1 MSDKVTERD
10 LTCIVCPR
18 GCALHVSTDK
28 NGKVTVTGNT
38 CARGATYGEAEV
50 THPVRTLTTTVLMA
64 DGSVLP
70 VRTDKAIPKEMM
82 FSVMREINNLCV
94 CRPVTFGDVI
104 EEDILHTGANLIAT
118 GIWPKND

>member
-1 MSDKVTERD
+1 MNEKVNERD

-18 GCALHVSTDK
+18 GCTMHVTMEK

-38 CARGATYGEAEV
+38 CARGAAYAETEM

-70 VRTDKAIPKEMM
+70 VRTDRPIPKEML
-82 FSVMREINNLCV
+82 FSVMREVNSLV
-94 CRPVTFGDVI
+94 VARPVSFGDVI
-104 EEDILHTGANLIAT
+104 SEDILHTGANLIAT
-118 GIWPKND
+118 GIWPKKD